1 VCSAQLRAGYVTD
14 LYSAF
19 YPLTAV
25 SPVLRSLQLHDH
37 GLRWSHAPAVLA
49 HPPRPDADTAAV
61 LHRDPGD
68 TAAGL
73 AAEHTI
79 DGKAW
84 LELVEQWQRV
94 RDRGDRERLGL
105 HPPAPRNCR
114 RRVGGPAR
122 PAGRGGDGTL
132 RAGIRGQGAA
142 ANCAAPR

>member
-1 VCSAQLRAGYVTD
+1 MRVVARIATHGATVLADAGGDVCLLEAADRVGGAVCSAQLRAGYVTD

-19 YPLTAV
+19 YPLTAA
-25 SPVLRSLQLHDH
+25 SPVLRSLQLHDY

-73 AAEHTI
+73 AAEHPA

-84 LELVEQWQRV
+84 LELRSA
-94 RDRGDRERLGL
+94 G
-105 HPPAPRNCR
+105 HP
-114 RRVGGPAR
+114 
-122 PAGRGGDGTL
+122 
-132 RAGIRGQGAA
+132 GAKGHLPGHNMINA
-142 ANCAAPR
+142 